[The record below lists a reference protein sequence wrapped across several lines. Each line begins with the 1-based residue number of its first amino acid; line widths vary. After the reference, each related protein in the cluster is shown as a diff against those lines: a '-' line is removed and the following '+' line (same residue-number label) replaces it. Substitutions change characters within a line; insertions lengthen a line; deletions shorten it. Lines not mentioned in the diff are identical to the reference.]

1 MRYFL
6 FALSCMFLLPACRES
21 KPAPQET
28 APQIVEKTLFY
39 PQPAPGILETLST
52 RITNV
57 DYIFHKLSISMSLTE
72 PNTIQTAM
80 AHLSGPGAVPV
91 NHGCKPIGRIF
102 YVASGETVLTGDLY
116 FTGDCRFVVF
126 VEEEKPL
133 FAVRLHEAGVAFL
146 QGAGVP
152 L

>member
-1 MRYFL
+1 MYRLTYLLAITLFL
-6 FALSCMFLLPACRES
+6 GCRES
-21 KPAPQET
+21 GPAPQEQT
-28 APQIVEKTLFY
+28 PQIVEKTPFY
-39 PQPAPGILETLST
+39 PQPAPGILEALAP

-57 DYIFHKLSISMSLTE
+57 DYIFHQLPISMSLTE
-72 PNTIQTAM
+72 SNTIQTVM
-80 AHLSGPGAVPV
+80 AHLSGPGPVPM

-102 YVASGETVLTGDLY
+102 YVAQGETVLTGDLY
-116 FTGDCRFVVF
+116 FSGECRFVVF

>member
-1 MRYFL
+1 MYRTIP
-6 FALSCMFLLPACRES
+6 FLLIVFLWSCRES
-21 KPAPQET
+21 GPAPREQ
-28 APQIVEKTLFY
+28 APQAVEKTPFY
-39 PQPAPGILETLST
+39 AQPAPGILETLAA

-57 DYIFHKLSISMSLTE
+57 DYIFHNLPISMSLTE
-72 PNTIQTAM
+72 PNAIQTVM
-80 AHLSGPGAVPV
+80 SHLSGPGAVPM

-102 YVASGETVLTGDLY
+102 YVAQGETVLTGDLY
-116 FTGDCRFVVF
+116 FSGECRFVVF
-126 VEEEKPL
+126 LEDEKPL

>member
-1 MRYFL
+1 MRL
-6 FALSCMFLLPACRES
+6 LLLSLCCMFLLPACRES
-21 KPAPQET
+21 KPSPQEQ
-28 APQIVEKTLFY
+28 APQIVEKTAVY

-57 DYIFHKLSISMSLTE
+57 DYIFHNLPISMSLTE
-72 PNTIQTAM
+72 AGTIQTVM
-80 AHLSGPGAVPV
+80 AHLSGLGAVPV

-116 FTGDCRFVVF
+116 FSGDCRFVIF
-126 VEEEKPL
+126 LEEEQPL